1 MSPLAIGLLAAV
13 VLVAAC
19 LQGSIGFGMGMVAAP
34 FIAMVDPAL
43 LPVSVILLA
52 LVVTS
57 VVVLLDRGSLDL
69 RGATW
74 ALAGRVP
81 GSLAGAA
88 LVAVLAPAALSWI
101 VAATVLLG
109 VAVSLRGW
117 RPRVTRTTQAV
128 AGALSGIMGT
138 TTSIGGAPMAII
150 WQASEGPRLRGTMAA
165 FFLVGSGLS
174 LAALF
179 TLGAV
184 PQRALVFAAWMLLP
198 ALAGLAL
205 SRYVNRFLDRRRTRA
220 LALAASGLGAAALI
234 ATQVAAWIG

>member
-1 MSPLAIGLLAAV
+1 
-13 VLVAAC
+13 
-19 LQGSIGFGMGMVAAP
+19 
-34 FIAMVDPAL
+34 
-43 LPVSVILLA
+43 
-52 LVVTS
+52 
-57 VVVLLDRGSLDL
+57 
-69 RGATW
+69 
-74 ALAGRVP
+74 
-81 GSLAGAA
+81 
-88 LVAVLAPAALSWI
+88 LSWI